1 MSTEKIVTALLRAC
15 DYHMSAW
22 NTDE

>member
-15 DYHMSAW
+15 DYHMSAR